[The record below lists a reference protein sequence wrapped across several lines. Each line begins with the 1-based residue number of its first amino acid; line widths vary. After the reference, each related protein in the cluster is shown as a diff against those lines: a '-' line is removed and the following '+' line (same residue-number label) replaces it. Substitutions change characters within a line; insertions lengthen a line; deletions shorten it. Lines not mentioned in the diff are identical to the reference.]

1 MKKSL
6 SYLLALGTVALT
18 ACSSMD
24 VSSSESLEG
33 NYPSDFS
40 VAEYMALH
48 PGLRSLQIQDY
59 VSAYNSGLTLEADSV
74 AADTA
79 AFMAD
84 TATLHQ
90 IYVNPY
96 YAGYS
101 EELWVEDW
109 SVSTTPVTTCGVDTI
124 YVRVKP
130 ADETPVTVYLGTL
143 TYAEDGTT
151 ITKVEGYTDSAKT
164 EEVSYEID
172 GTAYSIVNQLG
183 STKTVVDSSDC
194 VTTQD
199 TTAGGIPSDK
209 KKRLLYFNFE
219 DSRSDLAVL
228 ATVPTD
234 SFAISSQYLM
244 YGQAHGWAYRAC
256 TDAEKN
262 NPIQSEVYPMTKL
275 YCVDDDDIIREIA
288 E

>member
-24 VSSSESLEG
+24 VSSSEAIEG
-33 NYPSDFS
+33 NFPSDF
-40 VAEYMALH
+40 VAVEYMNLH

-59 VSAYNSGLTLEADSV
+59 VKEYNAAQVLDADSV
-74 AADTA
+74 AADSVD
-79 AFMAD
+79 FLAD
-84 TATLHQ
+84 TAKLHQ
-90 IYVNPY
+90 IYVNPF
-96 YAGYS
+96 YAGYN
-101 EELWVEDW
+101 ETLWEEDW
-109 SVSTTPVTTCGVDTI
+109 AVSTTPKMTCGLDTV

-130 ADETPVTVYLGTL
+130 ADETPVTVYLGSL
-143 TYAEDGTT
+143 TYAEDGKT
-151 ITKVEGYTDSAKT
+151 ITAVTGYTDSTKT
-164 EEVSYEID
+164 TEVSYEID

-194 VTTQD
+194 VTTID
-199 TTAGGIPSDK
+199 STAGGIPSDK
-209 KKRLLYFNFE
+209 RKQLMKFNFKNTR
-219 DSRSDLAVL
+219 DDLTAL
-228 ATVPTD
+228 QALPIDT
-234 SFAISSQYLM
+234 FAISSQYLM

-256 TDAEKN
+256 NETEKA

-275 YCVDDDDIIREIA
+275 YCADDDVVREIA

>member
-1 MKKSL
+1 MKNSL

-24 VSSSESLEG
+24 VSSSEALED
-33 NYPSDFS
+33 NFPSDF
-40 VAEYMALH
+40 VAAEYMNLH

-59 VSAYNSGLTLEADSV
+59 VKNYNSALTLEADSV

-90 IYVNPY
+90 IYVNPFF
-96 YAGYS
+96 AGYN
-101 EELWVEDW
+101 EALWTEDW
-109 SVSTTPVTTCGVDTI
+109 AASTTPKTTCGLDTV

-130 ADETPVTVYLGTL
+130 ADATPVTVYLGSL

-151 ITKVEGYTDSAKT
+151 ITAVSGYSDSTKT
-164 EEVSYEID
+164 TEVSYEID
-172 GTAYSIVNQLG
+172 GTNYSIVTQLG

-194 VTTQD
+194 VTVVD
-199 TTAGGIPSDK
+199 TTSGEIPTDK
-209 KKRLLYFNFE
+209 KKQLLKFNFE
-219 DSRSDLAVL
+219 NTRADLIALQAIPVD
-228 ATVPTD
+228 T
-234 SFAISSQYLM
+234 FAISSQYLM

-256 TDAEKN
+256 RDEEKM

-275 YCVDDDDIIREIA
+275 YCADDDVVREIA